1 MLGTRTSN
9 RTPPWLTLQVR
20 LRPRVVHPCSCAVC
34 CVVGGHAEAAS
45 FLIKQG
51 ADIQHVNKNENYRL
65 LWQVCSAGHASVV
78 KLLLDAGAKVNGEQ
92 ARHRSPDGSSHDRA

>member
-1 MLGTRTSN
+1 VL
-9 RTPPWLTLQVR
+9 
-20 LRPRVVHPCSCAVC
+20 C

-65 LWQVCSAGHASVV
+65 LWQVCTAGHASVV
-78 KLLLDAGAKVNGEQ
+78 KLLLDAGANVNGESFL
-92 ARHRSPDGSSHDRA
+92 ARDARNSLDELCSFQSNLCSTAGRR